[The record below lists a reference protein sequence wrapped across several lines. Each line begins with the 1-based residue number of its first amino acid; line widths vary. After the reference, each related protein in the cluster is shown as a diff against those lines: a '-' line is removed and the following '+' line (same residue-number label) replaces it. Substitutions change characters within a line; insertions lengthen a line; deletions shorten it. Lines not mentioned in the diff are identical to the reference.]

1 MRDLF
6 QSLALLENGLMVTY
20 GITLNEAMVMCS
32 VGDEAV
38 LAGTIAERTG
48 MTPSHVSKVI
58 CRVEKKGLM
67 VRKVCENDRR
77 SVCFTL
83 TEEGRS
89 RLKTID
95 NRGLDIPPLLTSFF
109 AD

>member
-6 QSLALLENGLMVTY
+6 QSLALLENGLMATY

-58 CRVEKKGLM
+58 CRIEEKGLM
-67 VRKVCENDRR
+67 TRKVCRNDRR
-77 SVCFTL
+77 CIRFTL
-83 TEEGRS
+83 TEEGRI
-89 RLKTID
+89 RLKAID
-95 NRGLDIPPLLTSFF
+95 SQGLDIPPLLTPFF
-109 AD
+109 TN